1 MIPGIQPTWSAD
13 LGEPMPRDPDALP
26 PRNAFELVM
35 NGLYRLAL
43 AMGHGNMVFAIKAA
57 ILTGKLLIFCVSRCK
72 KKSRPKSLCVS
83 RLSSRRPV
91 VLPIVSSRRLL
102 LLLLAE

>member
-1 MIPGIQPTWSAD
+1 MIRVHSEMIPGIQPTWSAD

-57 ILTGKLLIFCVSRCK
+57 ILTGRLLVSYVSRC
-72 KKSRPKSLCVS
+72 
-83 RLSSRRPV
+83 
-91 VLPIVSSRRLL
+91 
-102 LLLLAE
+102 